1 MKRSRKKWGFVIVGA
16 VAALTLGV
24 IAVASAATSQ
34 SASPGPSASAQTRQ
48 ARVPDFDGDGPLGDG
63 AFGRIHG
70 SGGDIAE
77 APAELSGKD
86 VSTIMAQRAAGKSFA
101 AIAKVE
107 GVATDELLAAAT
119 KIGTAE
125 LDAAVKAGQMT
136 AAERTQVLSG
146 LQAHLEEELTE
157 THALPAD
164 GGHGYGRDGD
174 GPQSSTGTGTSSG
187 TTGTGYQQ

>member
-1 MKRSRKKWGFVIVGA
+1 
-16 VAALTLGV
+16 
-24 IAVASAATSQ
+24 
-34 SASPGPSASAQTRQ
+34 
-48 ARVPDFDGDGPLGDG
+48 
-63 AFGRIHG
+63 
-70 SGGDIAE
+70 
-77 APAELSGKD
+77 
-86 VSTIMAQRAAGKSFA
+86 MAQRAAGKSFA

-125 LDAAVKAGQMT
+125 LDAVVKAGQMT